1 MDFSLM
7 EKMMFGAS
15 QVNEYLNK
23 ESLDRVFG
31 DGKILVQPKKAKKL
45 KGDDFVAYEKLLVE
59 DTTENLYKLIA
70 TNQVFFAKA
79 ISNRELR
86 SPNGVKGYAFNAQK
100 VYDSLVEFESEV
112 DKAVEMGLDNH
123 YILFRDEQI
132 RKDFKDF
139 MVFLKELMP
148 YFEQATE
155 IERVCKK
162 SGSVSREFFDR
173 IPELNKGVRNTLT
186 SSLPYVGHSN
196 ELGDAFLETYM
207 TIMKHFDSNSK
218 YVDSQKEV
226 FETKWAIEEEVAKQ
240 RAQNSKPPEMSEAE
254 KERRKCIKEAND
266 LYDELCLDFMRD
278 LEKQYSASTK
288 DMYEHFVNVKFK
300 KFVERFNMPLSND
313 VSVGQ
318 AKEACGQIKN
328 LMDYVSKISQ
338 NAYTISVYSEKQ

>member
-7 EKMMFGAS
+7 DKMMFGAS
-15 QVNEYLNK
+15 KVNEYLNK

-31 DGKILVQPKKAKKL
+31 EGGILVQAKKAKKL
-45 KGDDFVAYEKLLVE
+45 KNDDYVAYERLLIE
-59 DTTENLYKLIA
+59 DTTENLYRLIA

-86 SPNGVKGYAFNAQK
+86 RPNAVKGYASNAQK
-100 VYDSLVEFESEV
+100 VYDSLVQFEKEV
-112 DKAVEMGLDNH
+112 DKAVEMGLDNR

-132 RKDFKDF
+132 RNNFKEF

-162 SGSVSREFFDR
+162 NSSVTKEFFDK
-173 IPELNKGVRNTLT
+173 IPELNKSVRDVLSSTL
-186 SSLPYVGHSN
+186 PFVGNSV
-196 ELGDAFLETYM
+196 ELGEAFLETYM
-207 TIMKHFDSNSK
+207 TIMNHFNSNSK
-218 YVDSQKEV
+218 YVDSQKES
-226 FETKWAIEEEVAKQ
+226 FETKWASEEEIEKQ
-240 RAQNSKPPEMSEAE
+240 RVQNSKPPEMSEAE

-328 LMDYVSKISQ
+328 LMDYVSKISE